1 MEQHAQCFEQR
12 QEHYLQILIR
22 MSQHIAGK
30 DVVLEDEET
39 ELGERT
45 TCPTDVKDAPKK
57 DKGKDK
63 TSNDSD

>member
-1 MEQHAQCFEQR
+1 
-12 QEHYLQILIR
+12 